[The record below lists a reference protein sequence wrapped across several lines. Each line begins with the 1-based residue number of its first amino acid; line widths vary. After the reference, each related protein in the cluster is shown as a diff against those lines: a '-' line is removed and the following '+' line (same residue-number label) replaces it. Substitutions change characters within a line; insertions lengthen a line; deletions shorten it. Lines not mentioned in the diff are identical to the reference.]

1 MVCLAARR
9 RGSFQ
14 LWLHTQ
20 SNAKQPSPSVLRPSH
35 CSVESAKAGEG
46 ARCRAQLIGPS
57 RVREPVSQ
65 MRTILGKF
73 LGALRCPPEFLGGHL
88 GALPA
93 LVGAHGLPTFGQWA
107 CGPVLSWIVLCA
119 GQCAVRQYVARLM
132 HRDKE
137 ENWAESNRGRCILG
151 SGSRCILGSRGSGPR
166 AGAQPPLLL
175 EEAALSQMLF
185 LSAPDTEVQCLRDCL
200 WAPLPASA
208 SRSLLLETN
217 FLSWS
222 ASPEQP
228 APPALQICQVL
239 SREGLP
245 ALYDL

>member
-1 MVCLAARR
+1 
-9 RGSFQ
+9 
-14 LWLHTQ
+14 
-20 SNAKQPSPSVLRPSH
+20 
-35 CSVESAKAGEG
+35 
-46 ARCRAQLIGPS
+46 
-57 RVREPVSQ
+57 

-166 AGAQPPLLL
+166 GRRT
-175 EEAALSQMLF
+175 AA
-185 LSAPDTEVQCLRDCL
+185 APSRRGGSLADALPERARHDTEVQCLRDCL

-208 SRSLLLETN
+208 SRSLLLATN